1 MSAATTL
8 QIPPAELERLRG
20 LALLAAQRAARSLAN
35 FLGAPAQA
43 GEPREMDPVKVP
55 ACETGVIFAIDGWL
69 EGHVALFFDALS
81 RRALIRLLLDED
93 EPEAPADMVASALCE
108 LSNILASQAVSAIAD
123 AHGERISLSVPDL
136 WLERATGRFCELRAA
151 RGPRAGALAFV
162 SEIAARDLEL
172 RILLVVAPDV

>member
-1 MSAATTL
+1 MSAASTL

-20 LALLAAQRAARSLAN
+20 LASLAAQRAARSLAD

-43 GEPREMDPVKVP
+43 GEPREMDPVKLP
-55 ACETGVIFAIDGWL
+55 ACETGVIFAIEGWL

-81 RRALIRLLLDED
+81 RRALVRLLLDED

-123 AHGERISLSVPDL
+123 AHGGRISLSVPDL
-136 WLERATGRFCELRAA
+136 SLELASGRFCELRAA
-151 RGPRAGALAFV
+151 RGRRTGALAFA
-162 SEIAARDLEL
+162 SEVAARDLEL
-172 RILLVVAPDV
+172 RILLVVAPDL